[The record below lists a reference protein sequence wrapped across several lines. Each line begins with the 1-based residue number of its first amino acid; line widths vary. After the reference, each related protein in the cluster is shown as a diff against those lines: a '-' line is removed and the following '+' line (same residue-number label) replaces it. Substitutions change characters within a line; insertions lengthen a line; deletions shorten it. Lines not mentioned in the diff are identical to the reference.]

1 MLKRILFIWG
11 LAIIQLGIFAQQRI
25 PMHLENSGIYT
36 IPCEVNGLKLRFV
49 FDTGASDV
57 HLSLLDAAFMLKNGY
72 ISKDDFIG
80 KTSYSMADGSISEN
94 AVVNIK
100 EIKIGN
106 LCINDVRASVSSKLN
121 ASLLLGQSA
130 IQKIGKYTIDD
141 DYLILHKSPDLS
153 EWDKYIVKEDDGD
166 CSGEHKDEAS
176 LTTPTKQE
184 AIEVLRECVALTN
197 EQLPMK
203 VSFFTM
209 QKFEIHNNDYIV
221 YMKIDENQQDLDKY
235 VDNMNKSKSN
245 MFSLVAGQRQEFA
258 KVFIE
263 SGLNLK
269 FTLIGNLSK
278 RTKYIFLSS
287 EEIKKSFGSKYSSKD
302 YLKDLVA
309 EMSKT
314 TPEDWGDGLTFTGI
328 KIEGDYVCYR
338 IKTDETVLTIPLLK
352 MAKAEGHEMEDN
364 IIEEFNSTN
373 DAADLFFIKYL
384 KQSNMGIKYTYWSE
398 KTPES
403 VVFVIYPYT
412 IKTKVKNKSVY

>member
-1 MLKRILFIWG
+1 MKKAFVINMLLCLSICLT
-11 LAIIQLGIFAQQRI
+11 AQ
-25 PMHLENSGIYT
+25 
-36 IPCEVNGLKLRFV
+36 
-49 FDTGASDV
+49 
-57 HLSLLDAAFMLKNGY
+57 
-72 ISKDDFIG
+72 
-80 KTSYSMADGSISEN
+80 
-94 AVVNIK
+94 
-100 EIKIGN
+100 
-106 LCINDVRASVSSKLN
+106 
-121 ASLLLGQSA
+121 
-130 IQKIGKYTIDD
+130 
-141 DYLILHKSPDLS
+141 
-153 EWDKYIVKEDDGD
+153 
-166 CSGEHKDEAS
+166 
-176 LTTPTKQE
+176 TKQE
-184 AIEVLRECVALTN
+184 AISALKESVTQTN
-197 EQLPMK
+197 KQLPLK
-203 VSFFTM
+203 ASFFTM
-209 QKFEIHNNDYIV
+209 QKIEIQNNDYII

-258 KVFIE
+258 KVFIA
-263 SGLNLK
+263 SGLNLR
-269 FTLIGNLSK
+269 FNVTGNLSR
-278 RTKYIFLSS
+278 RTKHIFLSS
-287 EEIKKSFGSKYSSKD
+287 EEIKKSFGSNYSSKD

-352 MAKAEGHEMEDN
+352 MAKAEGHEMENN

-403 VVFVIYPYT
+403 VVFVISPYT